1 MDGVGWKAWGGAPAC
16 GPAQVPPA
24 ARPPP
29 VRRQPTPLHPPHR
42 PFSSVI
48 QRPAPAL
55 AQQPSWAAR
64 LARTLSGEGDPR
76 RVVQA
81 GAGAGGTGGGGAE
94 PARALPGPRMPLFLP
109 SHPPLIPPD
118 PLLQT
123 PL

>member
-81 GAGAGGTGGGGAE
+81 GAGAGGTGGGGSRACQG
-94 PARALPGPRMPLFLP
+94 PSRAQHASFLALPPP
-109 SHPPLIPPD
+109 SD
-118 PLLQT
+118 PA
-123 PL
+123 